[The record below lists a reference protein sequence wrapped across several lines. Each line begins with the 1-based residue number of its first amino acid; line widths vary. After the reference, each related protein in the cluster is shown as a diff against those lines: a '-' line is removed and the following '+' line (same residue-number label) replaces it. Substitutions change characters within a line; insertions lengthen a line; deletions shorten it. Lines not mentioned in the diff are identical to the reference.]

1 MKTKLI
7 IFGITGDLSQRKL
20 VPVLE
25 QVVQDVAD
33 IEIIGVSRRQVEVAS
48 VVTEPL
54 VPLTRMVAMDLA
66 EADDYVRLRDD
77 VALSDDEQALVYLSV
92 PPSAAADIVDFLG
105 RAGFNSNNVKLLFEK
120 PFGFD
125 LETATEFLSRTAQY
139 FSEDQIYRIDHY
151 AAKELSQRLIELRA
165 NAETHHHRW
174 SKESVAAVEII
185 ASETIGVEDR
195 AFFYEQT
202 GALRDFL
209 QGHLLQL
216 LALVAMDTSG
226 DFTMDV
232 LPERRLEALERIEEA
247 TTAQTL
253 RAQYE
258 GYDAAVENPGSLTET
273 FVHMELRSADE
284 RWSGVPFTLTTG
296 KALDKKRSLVC
307 IHYTDGTEE
316 VFDEADSAPE
326 QGRKKDAYERVLLE
340 AIAGN
345 KAIFTTGPEVL
356 RAWEI
361 VAPVQEAWGMDG
373 EQPDRYP
380 QGATITEVISS
391 VE

>member
-25 QVVQDVAD
+25 QVIQEVSDLQ
-33 IEIIGVSRRQVEVAS
+33 IIGVSRREVEVKD

-54 VPLTRMVAMDLA
+54 VNATSMFTMDLA
-66 EADDYVRLRDD
+66 KATDYDRLKDYL
-77 VALSDDEQALVYLSV
+77 ALKDGEQALVYLSV

-105 RAGFNSNNVKLLFEK
+105 QAGLNGENIKLLFEK

-125 LETATEFLSRTAQY
+125 FESAKEFLDRTARY
-139 FSEDQIYRIDHY
+139 FSEKQIYRIDHY
-151 AAKELSQRLIELRA
+151 AAKEISQRLIELRA
-165 NAETHHHRW
+165 NDETHHHHW
-174 SKESVAAVEII
+174 SNQSVAAVEII

-216 LALVAMDTSG
+216 LALVLMDVSG
-226 DFTMDV
+226 DFGLDV
-232 LPERRLEALERIEEA
+232 LPARRLTALNFLQPANPELTE
-247 TTAQTL
+247 
-253 RAQYE
+253 RAQYD
-258 GYDAAVENPGSLTET
+258 GYAQAVENSGSLTET
-273 FVHMELRSADE
+273 FVNMQLESDDP
-284 RWSGVPFTLTTG
+284 RWKDVPLTLTTG
-296 KALDKKRSLVC
+296 KALDKKRSLIC
-307 IHYTDGTEE
+307 IHYNDGSEE
-316 VFDEADSAPE
+316 QFDEASILPAE
-326 QGRKKDAYERVLLE
+326 GRKRDAYERVILE
-340 AIAGN
+340 AIQGN

-361 VAPVQEAWGMDG
+361 VKPVQTEWGLDD
-373 EQPDRYP
+373 QPLPLYK
-380 QGATITEVISS
+380 QGSTIDEVLDS